1 MTQAAIY
8 VGIDISKAVLDV
20 YIDRDDEH
28 FQVSNDEAGVTQLIE
43 RLEPLG
49 VTLVVLEATGGLE
62 RLVVSTLSAHE
73 IPLALANPRRVRA
86 FATTLGKA
94 KTDKLD
100 AQLLAQYGRV
110 LDLSPT
116 VVCDEPTRRLADLVT
131 RRRQLVEAQ
140 VAEKNRL
147 TRAAQ
152 AIQSNIQDHIDYLD
166 EQIDRLGEQI
176 DALVKQPQWQ
186 AKRAILVSFC
196 GIGPVTSSVCLAELP
211 ELGQLNE
218 KQIARLVG
226 VAPIN
231 RDSGQRR
238 GKRQIEGGRAR
249 VRASLYMATIVAI
262 RHNPVIRA
270 FYDRLLAKGKAKK
283 VAITACLHKML
294 TILNAMVRD
303 DKSWEP
309 PEEVG
314 A

>member
-1 MTQAAIY
+1 
-8 VGIDISKAVLDV
+8 
-20 YIDRDDEH
+20 
-28 FQVSNDEAGVTQLIE
+28 
-43 RLEPLG
+43 
-49 VTLVVLEATGGLE
+49 
-62 RLVVSTLSAHE
+62 
-73 IPLALANPRRVRA
+73 
-86 FATTLGKA
+86 
-94 KTDKLD
+94 
-100 AQLLAQYGRV
+100 
-110 LDLSPT
+110 
-116 VVCDEPTRRLADLVT
+116 
-131 RRRQLVEAQ
+131 

-196 GIGPVTSSVCLAELP
+196 GIGPVTASVCLAELP

-249 VRASLYMATIVAI
+249 VRALLYMATIVAI
-262 RHNPVIRA
+262 CHNPVIRA
-270 FYDRLLAKGKAKK
+270 FYERLLAKGKVKK
-283 VAITACLHKML
+283 VVITACLHKML

-309 PEEVG
+309 PEEVR

>member
-20 YIDRDDEH
+20 YIDRDNEH
-28 FQVSNDEAGVTQLIE
+28 FQVSNDEVGIAQLME

-62 RLVVSTLSAHE
+62 RLVVSTLTAHD

-86 FATTLGKA
+86 FATTLGQA

-110 LDLSPT
+110 LGLTPT

-152 AIQSNIQDHIDYLD
+152 AIQPNIQAHIEYLD
-166 EQIDRLGEQI
+166 QQIDALGEQI
-176 DALVKQPQWQ
+176 DALLKQPQWK
-186 AKRAILVSFC
+186 AKRAILVSCC
-196 GIGPVTSSVCLAELP
+196 GIGPVTASVCLAELP
-211 ELGQLNE
+211 ELGQLSE
-218 KQIARLVG
+218 KQMARLVG
-226 VAPIN
+226 VAPMN

-249 VRASLYMATIVAI
+249 VRTSLYMATLVAI

-270 FYDRLLAKGKAKK
+270 FYERLVAKGKAKK
-283 VAITACLHKML
+283 VAITACLHKLL

-303 DKSWEP
+303 NKSWQP
-309 PEEVG
+309 PEEGV

>member
-20 YIDRDDEH
+20 YIDHNDEH
-28 FQVSNDEAGVTQLIE
+28 FQVSNDEAGVAQLIE
-43 RLEPLG
+43 RLQPLG
-49 VTLVVLEATGGLE
+49 ITLVVLEATGGLE
-62 RLVVSTLSAHE
+62 RLVVSMLSAHE

-86 FATTLGKA
+86 FGTTLGKA

-110 LDLSPT
+110 LGLSPT
-116 VVCDEPTRRLADLVT
+116 VVCDEPTQQLAVLVT
-131 RRRQLVEAQ
+131 RRRQLVETQ

-152 AIQSNIQDHIDYLD
+152 AIQPNIEDHINYLD
-166 EQIDRLGEQI
+166 EQINSLGEQI

-196 GIGPVTSSVCLAELP
+196 GIGPVTASVCLAELP

-226 VAPIN
+226 VAPMN

-249 VRASLYMATIVAI
+249 VRASLYMATMVAL

-270 FYDRLLAKGKAKK
+270 FYDRLLEQGKAKK
-283 VAITACLHKML
+283 VAITACLRKML
-294 TILNAMVRD
+294 VILNAMVRD
-303 DKSWEP
+303 NKSWQP
-309 PEEVG
+309 PQQGV

>member
-1 MTQAAIY
+1 VRKYA
-8 VGIDISKAVLDV
+8 
-20 YIDRDDEH
+20 
-28 FQVSNDEAGVTQLIE
+28 EALY
-43 RLEPLG
+43 P
-49 VTLVVLEATGGLE
+49 
-62 RLVVSTLSAHE
+62 
-73 IPLALANPRRVRA
+73 
-86 FATTLGKA
+86 FATSLPQIWGGTCPSIDSYSYSA
-94 KTDKLD
+94 TPD

-110 LDLSPT
+110 LGLSPT
-116 VVCDEPTRRLADLVT
+116 VVCDEPTRHLADLVT

-152 AIQSNIQDHIDYLD
+152 TIQPNIQAHIDYLD
-166 EQIDRLGEQI
+166 KQIDDLTEQI
-176 DALVKQPQWQ
+176 DALVTQPQWQ

-196 GIGPVTSSVCLAELP
+196 GIGPVTASVCLAELP

-249 VRASLYMATIVAI
+249 VRASLYRATIVAI
-262 RHNPVIRA
+262 RHNPVIQA
-270 FYDRLLAKGKAKK
+270 FYERLLAKGKVKK

-303 DKSWEP
+303 DKSWQP
-309 PEEVG
+309 PEEVV

>member
-1 MTQAAIY
+1 MTQAGIY

-20 YIDRDDEH
+20 YLDGDDEH
-28 FQVSNDEAGVTQLIE
+28 FQVTNDEAGVAELIE
-43 RLEPLG
+43 RLQPLG

-62 RLVVSTLSAHE
+62 RLVVSTLTAHD

-110 LDLSPT
+110 LGLSPT
-116 VVCDEPTRRLADLVT
+116 AVCDEPTRHLADLVS

-147 TRAAQ
+147 SRAAQ
-152 AIQSNIQDHIDYLD
+152 AIQPNIQAHIDYLD
-166 EQIDRLGEQI
+166 EQIEGLSEQI
-176 DALVKQPQWQ
+176 DTVVQQPQWQ
-186 AKRAILVSFC
+186 AKRTLLLSFC
-196 GIGPVTSSVCLAELP
+196 GIGPVTASVCLADLP

-249 VRASLYMATIVAI
+249 VRAALYMAAVVAT

-270 FYDRLLAKGKAKK
+270 FYERLLAKGKAKK

-303 DKSWEP
+303 NKSWQP
-309 PEEVG
+309 PEE
-314 A
+314 AAA

>member
-28 FQVSNDEAGVTQLIE
+28 FQVSNDVVGVAQLVE
-43 RLEPLG
+43 RLQPLG

-62 RLVVSTLSAHE
+62 RLVVSTLTAHE
-73 IPLALANPRRVRA
+73 IP
-86 FATTLGKA
+86 
-94 KTDKLD
+94 LD

-110 LDLSPT
+110 LGLSPT
-116 VVCDEPTRRLADLVT
+116 VVCDEPTRHLADLVT

-147 TRAAQ
+147 TRATQ
-152 AIQSNIQDHIDYLD
+152 AIQPNIQAHIDYLD
-166 EQIDRLGEQI
+166 EQIDSLAEQI

-196 GIGPVTSSVCLAELP
+196 GIGPVTASVCLAELP

-238 GKRQIEGGRAR
+238 GQRQIEGGRAR
-249 VRASLYMATIVAI
+249 VRASLYMAIIVAI

-270 FYDRLLAKGKAKK
+270 FYDRLLAKGKVKK

-303 DKSWEP
+303 NKSWQP
-309 PEEVG
+309 PEESV